1 MEFGKLKDISKV
13 DFSMGTVPPHTT
25 KLLKRL
31 PSPTK
36 KANFY
41 FGCTGWGMK
50 EWVGKYYP
58 AKTKTKEYLYH
69 YSRQFSTIE
78 LNTTHYRIPN
88 PQTIQNWYELSEKN
102 FKFSPKI
109 PQSISHSNDLG
120 AYGKQIDLFCA
131 SIIGLKEKLG
141 TSFMQL
147 PPNFGPNRMAIL
159 EQFLSKFPT
168 DEIPLAIEVRQEDWF
183 KDAHYFQ
190 LLLNLLTSHNVGT
203 VITDVSGRR
212 DVLHLGLSTPCAM
225 IRFVGNTLHPT
236 DYERVDE
243 WIDLLTG
250 WMKQGLQEVYFF
262 SHQPDNI
269 LSPEMCIY
277 LIEQL
282 EQKSDLSFSVKT
294 KPIDDGQM
302 TLF

>member
-13 DFSMGTVPPHTT
+13 DFSMGTVPSSTI
-25 KLLKRL
+25 KLLKKT
-31 PSPTK
+31 PPTTEK
-36 KANFY
+36 TSFY
-41 FGCTGWGMK
+41 FGCTGWAMK

-58 AKTKTKEYLYH
+58 PKTKSKEYLYH

-78 LNTTHYRIPN
+78 LNTTHYRIPDS
-88 PQTIQNWYELSEKN
+88 QTIKNWYDLSEKN
-102 FKFSPKI
+102 FKFAPKI

-120 AYGKQIDLFCA
+120 AYGNQIDLFCA

-141 TSFMQL
+141 TSFLQL
-147 PPNFGPNRMAIL
+147 PPNFSPNRMSIL

-183 KDAHYFQ
+183 KDVHYFQ
-190 LLLNLLTSHNVGT
+190 LLLNLLASHNVGT
-203 VITDVSGRR
+203 VITDVAGRR
-212 DVLHLGLSTPCAM
+212 DVLHLGLTSSCAM
-225 IRFVGNTLHPT
+225 VRFVGNALHPT

-243 WIDLLTG
+243 WIDLLIT
-250 WMKQGLQEVYFF
+250 WMNDGLREVYFF

-269 LSPEMCIY
+269 LSPEMCTY

-282 EQKSDLSFSVKT
+282 ERKSDLRFSVKT

>member
-1 MEFGKLKDISKV
+1 MEFGKVKDIRKV
-13 DFSMGTVPPHTT
+13 DFSLGTVPAHTT
-25 KLLKRL
+25 KLLKRIAPPTDL
-31 PSPTK
+31 P
-36 KANFY
+36 NFY

-50 EWVGKYYP
+50 EWVGTYYP
-58 AKTKTKEYLYH
+58 PKTKTKEYLYH

-78 LNTTHYRIPN
+78 LNTTHYRIPT
-88 PQTIQNWYELSEKN
+88 PQTIQNWYDLAEKN
-102 FKFSPKI
+102 FKFAPKI

-120 AYGKQIDLFCA
+120 AYGKQIELFCT

-147 PPNFGPNRMAIL
+147 PPNFGPNRMTVL

-183 KDAHYFQ
+183 KDTHYFQ
-190 LLLNLLTSHNVGT
+190 LLLSLLSSHNVGT
-203 VITDVSGRR
+203 VITDVAGRR
-212 DVLHLGLSTPCAM
+212 DVLHLGLTNSCAM
-225 IRFVGNTLHPT
+225 IRFVGNALHPT

-243 WIDLLTG
+243 WIDLLLG
-250 WMKQGLQEVYFF
+250 WMEQGLREVYFF

-277 LIEQL
+277 LIQQL
-282 EQKSDLSFSVKT
+282 EQKSDLRFSVKT

>member
-1 MEFGKLKDISKV
+1 MEFGKVKDISKV
-13 DFSMGTVPPHTT
+13 DFSMGMVPDHTT

-31 PSPTK
+31 PCSTEK
-36 KANFY
+36 TNLY

-58 AKTKTKEYLYH
+58 LKTKTKEYLYH

-88 PQTIQNWYELSEKN
+88 PQTIQNWYELAEKN
-102 FKFSPKI
+102 FKFAPKI

-120 AYGKQIDLFCA
+120 AYGNQIDLFCS

-141 TSFMQL
+141 TSFLQL
-147 PPNFGPNRMAIL
+147 PPNFSPNRMAIL
-159 EQFLSKFPT
+159 EKFLSKFPT
-168 DEIPLAIEVRQEDWF
+168 DEIPLAIEIRQEDWF
-183 KDAHYFQ
+183 KDTHYFQ

-203 VITDVSGRR
+203 VITDVAGRR
-212 DVLHLGLSTPCAM
+212 DVLHLGLTTSCAM
-225 IRFVGNTLHPT
+225 VRFVGNALQPS

-243 WIDLLTG
+243 WIKLLLG
-250 WMKQGLQEVYFF
+250 WMKEGLRDVYFF

-282 EQKSDLSFSVKT
+282 EEKSDLRFSVKT

>member
-13 DFSMGTVPPHTT
+13 DFSMGAVPSSTT
-25 KLLKRL
+25 KLLKKQAL
-31 PSPTK
+31 TTEKTS
-36 KANFY
+36 FY
-41 FGCTGWGMK
+41 FGCTGWAMK

-58 AKTKTKEYLYH
+58 PKTKSKEYLYH

-78 LNTTHYRIPN
+78 LNTTHYRIPDS
-88 PQTIQNWYELSEKN
+88 QTIKNWYDLSEKN

-120 AYGKQIDLFCA
+120 AYGNQIDLFCA

-141 TSFMQL
+141 TSFLQL
-147 PPNFGPNRMAIL
+147 PPNFSPNRMSIL

-183 KDAHYFQ
+183 KDRHYFQ
-190 LLLNLLTSHNVGT
+190 LLLNLLASHNVGT
-203 VITDVSGRR
+203 VITDVAGRR
-212 DVLHLGLSTPCAM
+212 DVLHLGLTTSCAM
-225 IRFVGNTLHPT
+225 VRFVGNALHPT

-243 WIDLLTG
+243 WIDLLIA
-250 WMKQGLQEVYFF
+250 WMKEGLREVYFF

-269 LSPEMCIY
+269 LSPEMCTY

-282 EQKSDLSFSVKT
+282 ERKSDLRFSVKT

>member
-13 DFSMGTVPPHTT
+13 DFSMGRVPNHSS

-31 PSPTK
+31 PSSTE
-36 KANFY
+36 KASIY

-50 EWVGKYYP
+50 EWLGKYYP
-58 AKTKTKEYLYH
+58 LKTKAKEYLYH

-78 LNTTHYRIPN
+78 LNTTHYRIPS
-88 PQTIQNWYELSEKN
+88 PETIKNWYQLAEKN
-102 FKFSPKI
+102 FKFAPKI

-120 AYGKQIDLFCA
+120 AYGNKIDLFCS

-141 TSFMQL
+141 TSFLQL
-147 PPNFGPNRMAIL
+147 PPNFSPNRMTIL
-159 EQFLSKFPT
+159 EKFLSKFPT
-168 DEIPLAIEVRQEDWF
+168 DEIPLAVEIRQEDWF
-183 KDAHYFQ
+183 KETHYFQ
-190 LLLNLLTSHNVGT
+190 LLLNLLSSHKVGT
-203 VITDVSGRR
+203 VITDVAGRR
-212 DVLHLGLSTPCAM
+212 DVLHLGLTTDLAM
-225 IRFVGNTLHPT
+225 IRFVGNSLHPT

-243 WIDLLTG
+243 WIDLLIG
-250 WMKQGLQEVYFF
+250 WMAEGLREIYFF

-277 LIEQL
+277 FIEQL
-282 EQKSDLSFSVKT
+282 EQKTDLSFPIKT
-294 KPIDDGQM
+294 KAIDDGQM

>member
-13 DFSMGTVPPHTT
+13 DFSMGTVPAHTN

-31 PSPTK
+31 PSSTE

-50 EWVGKYYP
+50 EWVGTYYP
-58 AKTKTKEYLYH
+58 PKTKTKEYLYH

-78 LNTTHYRIPN
+78 LNTTHYRIPDS
-88 PQTIQNWYELSEKN
+88 QTIQNWYQLAEKN
-102 FKFSPKI
+102 FKFAPKI

-120 AYGKQIDLFCA
+120 AYGNQIDLFCA

-141 TSFMQL
+141 TSFLQL
-147 PPNFGPNRMAIL
+147 PPNFSPNRISIL
-159 EQFLSKFPT
+159 EKFLSKFPT
-168 DEIPLAIEVRQEDWF
+168 DEIPLAIEIRQEDWF
-183 KDAHYFQ
+183 KETNYFQ
-190 LLLNLLTSHNVGT
+190 LLLNLLSSHNVGT
-203 VITDVSGRR
+203 VITDVAGRR
-212 DVLHLGLSTPCAM
+212 DVLHLGLTTSCAM
-225 IRFVGNTLHPT
+225 IRFVGNSLQPT

-243 WIDLLTG
+243 WIDLLVG
-250 WMKQGLQEVYFF
+250 WMKEGLRDIYFF

-282 EQKSDLSFSVKT
+282 ERKSDLRFSIKT

>member
-13 DFSMGTVPPHTT
+13 DFSMGTVPLHTT

-31 PSPTK
+31 PPLIEKT
-36 KANFY
+36 NFY

-58 AKTKTKEYLYH
+58 PKTKAKEYLHH

-88 PQTIQNWYELSEKN
+88 PQTIQNWYDLSEKN
-102 FKFSPKI
+102 FKFAPKI

-120 AYGKQIDLFCA
+120 AYGNQIDLFCA

-147 PPNFGPNRMAIL
+147 PPNFSPNRMAIL

-183 KDAHYFQ
+183 KDPHYFQ

-203 VITDVSGRR
+203 VITDVAGRR
-212 DVLHLGLSTPCAM
+212 DVLHLGLTNSCAM
-225 IRFVGNTLHPT
+225 IRFVGNTLEAT

-243 WIDLLTG
+243 WIDLLLG
-250 WMKQGLQEVYFF
+250 WMKEGLREVYFF

-282 EQKSDLSFSVKT
+282 ERKSDLRFSVKT

>member
-13 DFSMGTVPPHTT
+13 DFSMGTVHPNTT

-31 PSPTK
+31 PATSEKT
-36 KANFY
+36 NFY

-50 EWVGKYYP
+50 EWLGKYYP
-58 AKTKTKEYLYH
+58 QKAKTKEYLYH

-78 LNTTHYRIPN
+78 LNTTHYRIPTA
-88 PQTIQNWYELSEKN
+88 QTIQNWYDLSAKD
-102 FKFSPKI
+102 FKFAPKI

-120 AYGKQIDLFCA
+120 AYGNQIDLFCA
-131 SIIGLKEKLG
+131 SITGLKEKLG

-168 DEIPLAIEVRQEDWF
+168 DEVPLAIEVRAENWF
-183 KDAHYFQ
+183 KDEHYFQ
-190 LLLNLLTSHNVGT
+190 LLLNLLASHDVGT
-203 VITDVSGRR
+203 VITDVAGRR
-212 DVLHLGLSTPCAM
+212 DVLHLGLTTPSAM
-225 IRFVGNTLHPT
+225 IRFVGNGLHPT

-243 WIDLLTG
+243 WIDLLVD
-250 WMKQGLQEVYFF
+250 WMKQGLREIYFF

-282 EQKSDLSFSVKT
+282 ERKSDLRFSIKT